1 MSVLL
6 DPYLLSSDKI
16 KQPPATFKESFKFL
30 GPTFILSFFS
40 VSSGELIATT
50 TLIAEAGFIIFWL
63 IIFSCCVKVV
73 ARPEFVKHTIQT
85 GEIAMLAFNKLPGTA
100 YGKAMWT
107 VWTVLVVIIVKPLQ
121 VAGIAGGMAI
131 ILNINIP

>member
-1 MSVLL
+1 MSVLS
-6 DPYLLSSDKI
+6 DPYLLTSDKI
-16 KQPPATFKESFKFL
+16 KQPPATFKESFNIL
-30 GPTFILSFFS
+30 GTSFILSFFS
-40 VSSGELIATT
+40 VGSGELITT
-50 TLIAEAGFIIFWL
+50 TTFIAEAGFISFWL
-63 IIFSCCVKVV
+63 IICSCCVKVV

-85 GEIAMLAFNKLPGTA
+85 GEIAMPAFNKLPGTA

-107 VWTVLVVIIVKPLQ
+107 VWTVLVVMIIKPLK